1 MGSLS
6 GLTQP
11 HLHPAKP
18 VGVAGNMSLVASP
31 NRAKHEAALSRPLAP
46 QLSALLLQVTP
57 SKDTFQET
65 YPKGAVVFFFFSN
78 TEVQTF
84 PRKTHPKGDTKFAE
98 WPNGTL
104 PRIFPQENPGLF
116 PRLATLRGILS
127 SLPASPKTVLFRTAS
142 SHFILWASVSL
153 LFPTAVPHSLLTAD
167 TPSEP
172 PRVLG
177 T

>member
-1 MGSLS
+1 MGQPFPGPWHPSYQPSCCKSHLLRMLFKK
-6 GLTQP
+6 LT
-11 HLHPAKP
+11 KR
-18 VGVAGNMSLVASP
+18 
-31 NRAKHEAALSRPLAP
+31 NR
-46 QLSALLLQVTP
+46 
-57 SKDTFQET
+57 
-65 YPKGAVVFFFFSN
+65 FFFFN
-78 TEVQTF
+78 TEVQAF
-84 PRKTHPKGDTKFAE
+84 PRKTHPKGDAKFAE

-104 PRIFPQENPGLF
+104 PRIFPQGNPGLF

-142 SHFILWASVSL
+142 SHFILWVSVSL

-167 TPSEP
+167 TPSES